1 MIKDGDKDLFMT
13 EDGDLYLGR
22 SNNKIHLASKHKNEI
37 IDSIIRRRLQSN
49 SSEWRVRSV
58 ISSNLDVFKGMQRG
72 GDVIEEIKISIRNSL
87 LEDGLIKKEF
97 LRINVLGL
105 KENIIG
111 IGIVIDGKDPSVDD
125 TFTFKIMYDFREN
138 RFTPLDILGV
148 FSWWHV

>member
-13 EDGDLYLGR
+13 EDGDFYLRR
-22 SNNKIHLASKHKNEI
+22 SDNKIHIASKYKNEI
-37 IDSIIRRRLQSN
+37 IDSTIRRRLQSN
-49 SSEWRVRSV
+49 SSEWRIRSV
-58 ISSNLDVFKGMQRG
+58 VASNLDVFKGMRREN
-72 GDVIEEIKISIRNSL
+72 DIIEEIKTSIRNSL
-87 LEDGLIKKEF
+87 LEDGLIRREF

-105 KENIIG
+105 NENIIG